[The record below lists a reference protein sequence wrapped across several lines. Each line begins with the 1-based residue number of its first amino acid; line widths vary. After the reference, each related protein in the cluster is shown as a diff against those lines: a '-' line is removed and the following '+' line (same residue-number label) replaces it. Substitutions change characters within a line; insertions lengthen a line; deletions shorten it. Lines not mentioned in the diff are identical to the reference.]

1 MMDYFVELRS
11 MSLFQSFCTSKI
23 GDIFLKNGEL
33 TKEQIS
39 IILRRQK
46 DSRKL
51 FGKIAVNLGFIKEEV
66 LLQKLSE
73 IYCTEII
80 DLEFVYIDSNTL
92 ASLPY
97 KIAES
102 ACAIPFYR
110 DEKIVKIAISDPGDI
125 KSIDTINSF
134 YKNSQVEFFIAKE
147 NEILRYI
154 EVAKNKFV
162 SSEEDPLIFL
172 NKIIFEAIENKAS
185 DVHFEPYENF
195 VNVRLRIDGDLK
207 KYISI
212 NYEMWSRIR
221 SKLKIISK
229 LDIAESRK
237 PQSGHARICLAGRN
251 IDLRISTHPGQF
263 GENIAIRIFD
273 LSNGIKSLD
282 SLGFSLQDLLWLKKA
297 ISFPN
302 GIFLVV
308 GPTGSG
314 KTTTLYS
321 LLKEIKSPSV
331 NIMTLEDPIEYQ
343 VEGVKQL
350 ELREN
355 GLISYADGIR
365 SILRQD
371 PDIMLIGE
379 IRDEETASMAVR
391 SALTGRLVLA
401 TLHAFNTTDAVRR
414 LMNLGLNLDDF
425 IPVIVGIFSQRLIK
439 FHTSENDRCGR
450 FPISEYMSFDNETK
464 EKILSTNS
472 LSTCVP
478 TKTFKESAA
487 EAIKN
492 NLTNLAEIE
501 KVLGNVDI

>member
-1 MMDYFVELRS
+1 MQLSRDF
-11 MSLFQSFCTSKI
+11 FASKI
-23 GDIFLKNGEL
+23 GDIFLKNGDL
-33 TKEQIS
+33 TKEQIA

-46 DSRKL
+46 DNRKL
-51 FGKIAVNLGFIKEEV
+51 FGKIAVSLGFIKEEV
-66 LLQKLSE
+66 LLRCLSA
-73 IYCTEII
+73 IYCTDII
-80 DLEFVYIDSNTL
+80 DLEFTYIDPDTMS
-92 ASLPY
+92 SLPN

-102 ACAIPFYR
+102 ACAIPFYK
-110 DEKIVKIAISDPGDI
+110 DDNIVKVAISDPGDV
-125 KSIDTINSF
+125 KSIDLINS
-134 YKNSQVEFFIAKE
+134 YYQKTPVEFYIAKE
-147 NEILRYI
+147 SEILRCI
-154 EVAKNKFV
+154 EVVKNKSDFA
-162 SSEEDPLIFL
+162 EEDPLTFL
-172 NKIIFEAIENKAS
+172 NRTIFEAIENRAS
-185 DVHFEPYENF
+185 DIHFEPYENF
-195 VNVRLRIDGDLK
+195 VNVRLRINGDLR

-221 SKLKIISK
+221 LKLKIISK

-237 PQSGHARICLAGRN
+237 PQSGHTRICLAGKN

-273 LSNGIKSLD
+273 LSNGIQKLD
-282 SLGFSLQDLLWLKKA
+282 SLGFEKEDLLWLKHVL
-297 ISFPN
+297 SFPS

-321 LLKEIKSPSV
+321 LLQEIQSSSV

-371 PDIMLIGE
+371 PDVMLIGE

-401 TLHAFNTTDAVRR
+401 TLHAFNTIDAIRR
-414 LMNLGLNLDDF
+414 LTNLGLRFEDF
-425 IPVIVGIFSQRLIK
+425 IPVLVGIFSQRLIK
-439 FHTSENDRCGR
+439 FYPAEQSERGR
-450 FPISEYMSFDNETK
+450 FPIAEYISFDEKTK
-464 EKILSTNS
+464 EQILCTKN
-472 LSTCVP
+472 LLQCAP
-478 TKTFKESAA
+478 LKTFKQAA
-487 EAIKN
+487 TEAIKN
-492 NLTNLAEIE
+492 NFTNSAEIE
-501 KVLGNVDI
+501 RVLGNVDI